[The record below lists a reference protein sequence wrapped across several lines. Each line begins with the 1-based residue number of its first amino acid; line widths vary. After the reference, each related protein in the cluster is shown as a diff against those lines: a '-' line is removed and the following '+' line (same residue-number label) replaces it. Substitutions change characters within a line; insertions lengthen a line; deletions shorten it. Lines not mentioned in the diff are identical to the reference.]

1 MEDASNNELVSHGE
15 PEEIMRLRWNEEI
28 KKLFVGLG
36 IFLAAVLLLGNLG
49 VGIFRNE
56 TRREYTALAAGI
68 LENVQQSYPLISEDE
83 LIRLLETPGHTSEGR
98 ELLARYGIFEGYG
111 SRTFG
116 GQEKRLLYF
125 QIGMNLFLLSVL
137 VLGASGAVFYL
148 RKRQSRV
155 GELQCYLEQL
165 SRGNYRL
172 ELEENLDDEL
182 SGLRAEIYRITVQ
195 LRESA
200 ALEQRR
206 RRALSDSVADISHQL
221 KTPMTSMTI
230 LLDNL
235 AENEEMDRLTR
246 QRFLLEIRRQLTGM
260 NWLIATMLRLSRL
273 EAGVV
278 ELERV
283 PIQAQELV
291 ENCFDRLQTT
301 AEWREVRLEAEVQPG
316 VSLTVDENW
325 TLEALCNIVKNAV
338 EHSIVGGNVRVTV
351 RENEVYTEIRVADDG
366 VGISPEE
373 REKLFQ
379 RFYRGNSADRDS
391 TGIGLALAKEVVEQ
405 QRGHIQVDSQEGKG
419 TVFSLKFM
427 K

>member
-1 MEDASNNELVSHGE
+1 
-15 PEEIMRLRWNEEI
+15 MRLRWNEEI
-28 KKLFVGLG
+28 KKLFVGMGL
-36 IFLAAVLLLGNLG
+36 FLAAVLLLGNLG
-49 VGIFRNE
+49 VGIFRNQ

-83 LIRLLETPGHTSEGR
+83 LIRLLETPGHISGGR
-98 ELLARYGIFEGYG
+98 ELLARYGIFEGDG

-137 VLGASGAVFYL
+137 VLGVSGAVFYL
-148 RKRQSRV
+148 RKRQSRIE
-155 GELQCYLEQL
+155 ELQRYLEQL
-165 SRGNYRL
+165 GRGNYCL
-172 ELEENLDDEL
+172 EPEENLDDEL
-182 SGLRAEIYRITVQ
+182 SGLRNEIYRITVQ

-235 AENEEMDRLTR
+235 AENADMDRFTR

-260 NWLIATMLRLSRL
+260 SWLIATMLKLSRL

-283 PIQAQELV
+283 PLQARDLV

-301 AEWREVRLEAEVQPG
+301 AEWREVRLEAELEPG
-316 VSLTVDENW
+316 VTLTADENW
-325 TLEALCNIVKNAV
+325 TVEALCNIVKNAV
-338 EHSIVGGNVRVTV
+338 EHSAAGGNVRVTA
-351 RENEVYTEIRVADDG
+351 RENEVYTEIRVTDDG